1 MKEIIK
7 YFKKE
12 KVRCFIVDEQ
22 PYFSITDVCGV
33 LGLSNPSHNIKSMKK
48 DYLRTAYVIDS
59 LKRNQEIYIVS
70 EYGLYEL
77 IFKSRRKEAK
87 LFKEW
92 VFEEVLPSI
101 RKTGQY
107 SIPDEIKK
115 ISTENR
121 TLLTTEWQKHGITK
135 PHEYINLTL
144 QEYKCLG
151 VPDKRKKDLTRG
163 EMLLLSA
170 LESMEMLKLF
180 NDEENNI
187 KGYYDCKDSLITT
200 TKQIKEITRNKI
212 KKEVCV

>member
-1 MKEIIK
+1 MKSITKIFSGK
-7 YFKKE
+7 
-12 KVRCFIVDEQ
+12 KVRCFIQDNE
-22 PYFSITDVCGV
+22 PYFSVYDVCDV
-33 LGLSNPSHNIKSMKK
+33 LGMKNSRQQTSTLKK
-48 DYLRTAYVIDS
+48 DGVRIADAIDN
-59 LKRNQEIYIVS
+59 LGRQQKLTIINEAN
-70 EYGLYEL
+70 LYRL
-77 IFKSRRKEAK
+77 IFRSKKEESK
-87 LFKEW
+87 IFQDW
-92 VFEEVLPSI
+92 IFEEVIPSI

-107 SIPDEIKK
+107 SIPDEVKK

-151 VPDKRKKDLTRG
+151 VPNKRKKDLTRG

-180 NDEENNI
+180 NDAENNI

-200 TKQIKEITRNKI
+200 TKQIKEITGNK
-212 KKEVCV
+212 